1 MNRLHLC
8 AIALLS
14 ACASEAATDDT
25 GSTGTTDA
33 GTTDTT
39 DDPPS
44 ACAEA
49 ESRLGVRVCA
59 HAVVDDAT
67 WSALSLPVDFVDQ
80 VRTGKY
86 LAPARE
92 DARLPALVLDVNT
105 YELHYQFLR
114 AAFPDRFP
122 DLTPDA
128 YERMIT
134 DPAQRE
140 FFAGSITEYRTATG
154 ERLLGYVAWDPQ
166 TDLATTLTCAQFQ
179 ALHASLAEVIT
190 VAPLAAVPTGDLQR
204 EVLADCDVPSY
215 DATAAVDYES
225 YTTAV
230 GFGTVRRYTAA
241 ELAAA
246 TQAAAY
252 GFQDILVLQEAPLDI
267 ERVISGAVTGGRQA
281 ELSHLNV
288 RSAARGTP
296 NCYLRDAHA
305 RMAPWEGQLVRLECG
320 KTGLE
325 VRAASPEEAQSW
337 WDELRPDP
345 VEIPAPDLD
354 WPEITP
360 LLALPT
366 ANPAERLLGVRR
378 YGAKGRNL
386 ATLYQ
391 RIAADLQLSGFLI
404 PFHYYDAHLATQQ
417 WTVDL
422 GDGPETLSLAA
433 AIDRLLA
440 DPKFNADP
448 GLRRQRLAALYDAI
462 RDGDCDP
469 ALLKELHTRLLD
481 AFGADTVMARF
492 RSSSN
497 AEDAPGFGGAGLYES
512 TSGCLADD
520 LDADK
525 LGPSRCD
532 PSEPDERGV
541 CRAVKKVWASLW
553 LARAFEERDWY
564 GIDHHEVAMG
574 ILVDQRF
581 NNERAN
587 MVVFTGD
594 PDLTGDDRILVN
606 AQLGDLEVV
615 SPEPGTWPE
624 QTRLTMVDGAVTKI
638 DRVRGSSELPE
649 GQYVLSDAQLKL
661 LGGHMGQI
669 EEVFPV
675 DDPTPPDTVVLLD
688 TEWKVRPDD
697 TLVIKQVRP
706 YLRRE

>member
-1 MNRLHLC
+1 GDP
-8 AIALLS
+8 
-14 ACASEAATDDT
+14 ATGDDT
-25 GSTGTTDA
+25 GAASTSDA
-33 GTTDTT
+33 GTTDASTDTT
-39 DDPPS
+39 TGEPS

-49 ESRLGVRVCA
+49 EAKLGARVCA
-59 HAVVDDAT
+59 HEVADDAT
-67 WSALSLPVDFVDQ
+67 WSALSLGVDRIDQ

-86 LAPARE
+86 LAPARD

-122 DLTPDA
+122 DLTPES

-134 DPAQRE
+134 DPAERE
-140 FFAGSITEYRTATG
+140 LFAGSITEYRTATG
-154 ERLLGYVAWDPQ
+154 ERLFGYVAWDPQ
-166 TDLATTLTCAQFQ
+166 TDLATTVTCSQFQ
-179 ALHASLAEVIT
+179 ALHASLAQVVT
-190 VAPLAAVPTGDLQR
+190 VGPLAAVPTGELQR
-204 EVLADCDVPSY
+204 QVLADCDVPSY
-215 DATAAVDYES
+215 DATAAVDYEP

-230 GFGTVRRYTAA
+230 GFGTVRRYTPA
-241 ELAAA
+241 ELDAA

-305 RMAPWEGQLVRLECG
+305 RMAPWDGELVRLECG

-337 WDELRPDP
+337 WDQLRPDP

-360 LLALPT
+360 LLELPT
-366 ANPAERLLGVRR
+366 ATPDERLLGVRR

-391 RIAADLQLSGFLI
+391 RIDAALQIPGFLI
-404 PFHYYDAHLATQQ
+404 PFHYYDAYLASQQ

-422 GDGPETLSLAA
+422 GAGPETLSLAA
-433 AIDRLLA
+433 AIDRLLM
-440 DPKFNADP
+440 DPQFRTDP
-448 GLRRQRLAALYDAI
+448 ALRRQRLDALYEAI
-462 RDGDCDP
+462 RDGACDP
-469 ALLKELHTRLLD
+469 ALLADLHTRLLET
-481 AFGADTVMARF
+481 FGADTVMVRF

-497 AEDAPGFGGAGLYES
+497 AEDAPGFSGAGLYES
-512 TSGCLADD
+512 TSACLADD

-553 LARAFEERDWY
+553 LVRAFEEREWY
-564 GIDHHEVAMG
+564 GIDHHEAAMG

-581 NNERAN
+581 GNEKAN

-594 PDLTGDDRILVN
+594 PNLAGDQRILVN

-649 GQYVLSDAQLKL
+649 GQHVLSDAQLEQ
-661 LGGHMGQI
+661 LGAHMWQI
-669 EEVFPV
+669 REVFPI
-675 DDPTPPDTVVLLD
+675 DEPPPPDTAVLLD
-688 TEWKVRPDD
+688 SEWKVRPDD